1 MQKKSQQNQA
11 TVKSEN
17 NNDGVLT
24 ESLFFDAQ
32 KKQVKTKKNHHV
44 SKLSLYIVFLIA
56 SISVTSLTVAFV
68 VLKDKPKDQEALN
81 VERQKIIQQDAT
93 EQREKS
99 SDWLLKNPVSD
110 NATIDEKNS
119 YYNELLTM
127 LQSSSDMTNTSRIY
141 LDDIKKQPIVLG
153 FEQKDWVA
161 TSLQFSGYP
170 IESKAVYA
178 EIVTDLQRA
187 VANKDVESVDATNQL
202 IDEYTQKINLL

>member
-202 IDEYTQKINLL
+202 INEYTQKINLL